1 MLGIDDERMFQSIK
15 FGRPKTAMKPFGGIL
30 KDGEI
35 RGLVAFIRYMFIEK
49 NETNILYHSPENQW
63 YDFQKKNREA
73 VAYFYF
79 QGDEGE
85 LTDEMKIG
93 KRLFDTSCVA
103 CHLVRKRSAP
113 GEKAIF
119 NQQ

>member
-1 MLGIDDERMFQSIK
+1 MRGISDERMFQSIK
-15 FGRPKTAMKPFGGIL
+15 FGRPATAMKPFGGIL
-30 KDGEI
+30 KDDEI
-35 RGLVAFIRYMFIEK
+35 RALIAFIRYTFIDK

-73 VAYFYF
+73 IAYFLF
-79 QGDEGE
+79 RGSEKELSDE
-85 LTDEMKIG
+85 LKIG
-93 KRLFDTSCVA
+93 KKLFDGSCVS
-103 CHLVRKRSAP
+103 CHLVRRRSAP

>member
-1 MLGIDDERMFQSIK
+1 MAEIDDERMFQSIK

-30 KDGEI
+30 KDKEI
-35 RGLVAFIRYMFIEK
+35 RELIAFIRHMFIEK

-63 YDFQKKNREA
+63 YDFQEKNPEA
-73 VAYFYF
+73 IAYFYY
-79 QGDEGE
+79 QSGEGE

-93 KRLFDTSCVA
+93 KKLFDTSCVA

-113 GEKAIF
+113 DEKAIF

>member
-1 MLGIDDERMFQSIK
+1 MRGIDDERMFQSIK
-15 FGRPKTAMKPFGGIL
+15 FGRPNSAMNPFGGIL
-30 KDGEI
+30 KDREI
-35 RGLVAFIRYMFIEK
+35 RKLIAFIRHVFIEK
-49 NETNILYHSPENQW
+49 KETNILYHSPENQW
-63 YDFQKKNREA
+63 YDFQKKNPLA

-79 QGDEGE
+79 QGDEGK

-93 KRLFDTSCVA
+93 KKLFDASCVA

-119 NQQ
+119 SKQ